1 MKKLLLIL
9 ICLFVSSEAKS
20 KNIVFGCE
28 IKKTVHKINDSKGKF
43 IKNILDTSFDME
55 TLYLDEKNQWM
66 NFREFKRDEYDY
78 KIELDNMDN
87 MIVKELDYIWNL
99 RVFGDRYS
107 YRFKSD
113 WHLIEID
120 LNKESGYLEH
130 RQYYV
135 EVIQLESR
143 KHFYKKGYW
152 TKGFNSYGVC
162 KKIKKSL
169 F

>member
-1 MKKLLLIL
+1 M

-28 IKKTVHKINDSKGKF
+28 IKKTVHTINDSKGKF

-66 NFREFKRDEYDY
+66 NFSEFERDKYDY
-78 KIELDNMDN
+78 KIELDKNEN
-87 MIVKELDYIWNL
+87 MIIEELDYKWNL
-99 RVFGDRYS
+99 RVFGNRYS
-107 YRFKSD
+107 YNFKSD
-113 WHLIEID
+113 WNLIEID
-120 LNKESGYLEH
+120 LNKDSGNLEY
-130 RQYYV
+130 RQYY
-135 EVIQLESR
+135 LELIKLPSE
-143 KHFYKKGYW
+143 KHFYKEGYW
-152 TKGFNSYGVC
+152 TDGFVSYGFC